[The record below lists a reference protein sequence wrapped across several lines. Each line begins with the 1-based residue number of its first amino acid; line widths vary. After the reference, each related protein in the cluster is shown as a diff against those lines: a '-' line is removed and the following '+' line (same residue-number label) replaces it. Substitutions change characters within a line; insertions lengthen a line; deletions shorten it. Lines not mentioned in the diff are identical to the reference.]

1 MRAWNRDEE
10 RMLKD
15 LVEEQYWM
23 FVEEVV
29 NARKLDIAQEPSF
42 AQGRILSAKNAFELG
57 LVDKVGNLYD
67 AQKLLFEK
75 AEILEPIWLEKD
87 KDEIEM
93 YLEKI
98 FGKQIALGIE
108 KGIAK
113 GIDGISKI
121 WANANL

>member
-1 MRAWNRDEE
+1 MR
-10 RMLKD
+10 LK
-15 LVEEQYWM
+15 
-23 FVEEVV
+23 
-29 NARKLDIAQEPSF
+29 
-42 AQGRILSAKNAFELG
+42 LG

-98 FGKQIALGIE
+98 FGKQICRSGIE

-113 GIDGISKI
+113 GIKRD
-121 WANANL
+121 